1 VGVVGGPASTRL
13 EGAILRFIARR
24 ENELPA
30 ASGWVGKRR
39 PEKALAEAR
48 LYAEKGVDPA

>member
-1 VGVVGGPASTRL
+1 M
-13 EGAILRFIARR
+13 RFIARR

-30 ASGWVGKRR
+30 ASGRVGKRR

-48 LYAEKGVDPA
+48 PCAEKGVGPA